1 MELTWKEPMTEDDDN
16 YDVKVEIED
25 LNYSIRAAFIDI
37 EDMYTQVRYLKYTSL
52 ILSVIILLM
61 LLL

>member
-1 MELTWKEPMTEDDDN
+1 MTEDDDN

>member
-1 MELTWKEPMTEDDDN
+1 MTEDDDN
-16 YDVKVEIED
+16 YDVTVEIED
-25 LNYSIRAAFIDI
+25 LNHSMRDAFIDI
-37 EDMYTQVRYLKYTSL
+37 DDLYTQVRYLKYTSL